1 MTMQRIVL
9 LNLALLVVLAA
20 GGYVRSRAALGGESG
35 QMLSASSGESGA
47 PAVEP
52 TPAPLL
58 PAAPEGEESGS
69 EETGIEGTGREV
81 TGGEVTGSKESLAAQ
96 AAHDGSRPALGLAA
110 AAAATEALLPLDRTV
125 NILLLGS
132 DRRPDQYDWRTDVLM
147 ILALDV
153 ESGQAGAISFPRD
166 IFLEE
171 IPGHRPNK
179 INVVDFLGE
188 QDEKGGGPEL
198 LASILTEK
206 TGVPIHHFLR
216 FDFESFK
223 AAVDALDGVALTVEC
238 RAWEYLPEED
248 ITLLL
253 EPGTHRLD
261 GRTALGYV
269 RARNQG
275 GDLERARRQQ
285 RLVLAVRDQ
294 LLHENQL
301 PNLPALYGALLGAV
315 QTDLG
320 FIDAIRL
327 ARFGLALTPESIH
340 GVVLSPPELMTPGWR
355 QGMSVFVADWPAI
368 GERMQTVFS
377 RPPLQETNT
386 IGATGDRVECP

>member
-35 QMLSASSGESGA
+35 QMLPASSGQPGN
-47 PAVEP
+47 PAAEP
-52 TPAPLL
+52 TPVPLL
-58 PAAPEGEESGS
+58 HTAPERTEPVKTEPVKTESPAPGDV
-69 EETGIEGTGREV
+69 RD
-81 TGGEVTGSKESLAAQ
+81 ESLSVSARARAA
-96 AAHDGSRPALGLAA
+96 DGPAPPVAQPAQMLR
-110 AAAATEALLPLDRTV
+110 PLDRTV
-125 NILLLGS
+125 NVLLLGS
-132 DRRPDQYDWRTDVLM
+132 DRRPDQSDWRTDVLM

-171 IPGHRPNK
+171 IPGHQPNK

-223 AAVDALDGVALTVEC
+223 AVVDALDGVALTVEC

-320 FIDAIRL
+320 FMDAIRL

-386 IGATGDRVECP
+386 IGLTGDRVECP